1 MIFNKNIIFFQN
13 KLTESVGKPKDLLKA
28 LKSLGLPNKVKSII
42 QLNTMLTQY
51 QKGLKVIT
59 QLWL

>member
-1 MIFNKNIIFFQN
+1 MIFNKNIVFFQN
-13 KLTESVGKPKDLLKA
+13 KLTESIGKPKDLLKA

>member
-1 MIFNKNIIFFQN
+1 MIFNKNIVFFQN

-42 QLNTMLTQY
+42 QLNATLTQY
-51 QKGLKVIT
+51 
-59 QLWL
+59 